1 MESIL
6 HSIPSEHQ
14 DFFFSEIVRHHLHP
28 LILKNLK
35 NNNLLHCI
43 PRNIHPIINKH
54 VIDTIAYTSF
64 LLDLAQKILRAA
76 RDKNILLIPLK
87 GAHFIPLYYAPE
99 ERPMRDIDLLI
110 HRNDIQAVKNL
121 LESLGLKIH
130 QGNLSTSFL
139 MRFGGE
145 LKFET
150 KNSEMPAL
158 VETQWNIAEAPY
170 LKRAFAFDPEWLIK
184 SSEET
189 HALSPEA
196 ALVFSVFHLAISH
209 SFSRL
214 IWLLDIHK
222 IITNENLQWDIVLNA
237 VEKFKMKK
245 VFRITLDL
253 CREFF
258 NTPIPDDVSP
268 TYLCRHPVVKKI
280 ILSSLSGNKRIAES
294 GIIQF
299 LVCEHRAAFLF
310 SFLFPGTEFVSLRY
324 SLSPRTAFFYSLIRP
339 FKLLPFG
346 R

>member
-1 MESIL
+1 
-6 HSIPSEHQ
+6 
-14 DFFFSEIVRHHLHP
+14 

-35 NNNLLHCI
+35 NNNLLHCLPQDI
-43 PRNIHPIINKH
+43 RPVINKI
-54 VIDTIAYTSF
+54 VIDTIAYTSYLF
-64 LLDLAQKILRAA
+64 DLAHRILQAA
-76 RDKNILLIPLK
+76 RDENILLIPLK
-87 GAHFIPLYYAPE
+87 GVHFIPLYYSPE
-99 ERPMRDIDLLI
+99 ERPMRDIDFLI
-110 HRNDIQAVKNL
+110 RKDDIQAVEKL
-121 LESLGLKIH
+121 LENLGLKIY

-150 KNSEMPAL
+150 TNSEMPAL

-184 SSEET
+184 SSAET
-189 HALSPEA
+189 PALSPEA

-237 VEKFKMKK
+237 VEKFKMQKA
-245 VFRITLDL
+245 FRITLDL

-258 NTPIPDDVSP
+258 NTPVPDDVSP
-268 TYLCRHPVVKKI
+268 PYLCHHPVVQKI
-280 ILSSLSGNKRIAES
+280 IFSCLSGNKRIAKS
-294 GIIQF
+294 GITQF
-299 LVCEHRAAFLF
+299 LICEHRTAFLF
-310 SFLFPGTEFVSLRY
+310 SFLFPGTEFISLRY
-324 SLSPRTAFFYSLIRP
+324 SMPPRAALFYTLVRP

-346 R
+346 RKK